1 MKNRLIK
8 VLVGGVI
15 ASFILVLCFTFMGV
29 FAAEEE
35 VVEEATTEATTK
47 VQSAIDFLRSMSV
60 DDLKGWM
67 AGAIAYLSANIITF
81 AGIGIAFIRAK
92 VKNYQTDEKYKEIIA
107 KMDADHQAK
116 VEDLIQS
123 FNKKLDEAQSSI
135 NETIASLDEKK
146 KTEAKANMEELKK
159 SLSEIKVVLDE

>member
-1 MKNRLIK
+1 MRNKLIK
-8 VLVGGVI
+8 VLIGGVV
-15 ASFILVLCFTFMGV
+15 ASFIFVLCFTFMGV

-35 VVEEATTEATTK
+35 VVEEATTEATSK

-60 DDLKGWM
+60 DDLKGWLV
-67 AGAIAYLSANIITF
+67 GAITYLSANIVTF

-116 VEDLIQS
+116 VEALIQS
-123 FNKKLDEAQSSI
+123 FNKKLDEAQNSI
-135 NETIASLDEKK
+135 NATIETLDEKK
-146 KTEAKANMEELKK
+146 KTEAKANMETLKK
-159 SLSEIKVVLDE
+159 SLDEIKVVLDE